1 MPAQLTLYELV
12 RDHLDICS
20 VPRASFFHAVRR
32 FSPVGE
38 MEREK
43 LDEYCT
49 PGEGADEMFDY
60 AQRVRR
66 TILEVLEEFGTV
78 EFSAAYLLDVVP
90 FIKPREFSVA
100 SDRAYLQWRR
110 PGPPRVQLAVAI
122 VKYKTRLREPR
133 RGVCTAWLSTLPTGA
148 VVPYTLTRGSLRLPP
163 RGDTPVVYVG
173 PGTGVAPMR
182 AFLQSRLLRIEQE
195 RENGPSDNAIDA
207 APVNP
212 DVHLSDVRPND
223 RNRVYLGFRN
233 AGSDVLFRSDWQRW
247 GDAGLLSW
255 QLAAS
260 RDSVSEDDKELA
272 AAAATRSRGGVYVQ
286 DLMLRAAD
294 RAWLWQAFAERGAY
308 ILISGSA
315 GKMPEAIRQALGQ
328 AAVEEGGLSAEQA
341 ERFVTL
347 LSNQGRLQEECW
359 S

>member
-1 MPAQLTLYELV
+1 
-12 RDHLDICS
+12 
-20 VPRASFFHAVRR
+20 
-32 FSPVGE
+32 

-49 PGEGADEMFDY
+49 PGDGADDMFDY

-78 EFSAAYLLDVVP
+78 SFGIEYLLDVIP
-90 FIKPREFSVA
+90 FLKPREFSIA
-100 SDRAYLQWRR
+100 SDRQYLQWRH
-110 PGPPRVQLAVAI
+110 PGPARVQLAVAM

-133 RGVCTAWLSTLPTGA
+133 RGICTSWLSTLPVGT
-148 VVPYTLTRGSLRLPP
+148 VVPYALTKGSLQVPSS
-163 RGDTPVVYVG
+163 GDTPIVFVG

-182 AFLQSRLLRIEQE
+182 AFLQARLLKQEQDWE
-195 RENGPSDNAIDA
+195 HSGEQPSSKDS
-207 APVNP
+207 PG
-212 DVHLSDVRPND
+212 LE

-233 AGSDVLFRSDWQRW
+233 AAGDVLFRSDWERW
-247 GDAGLLSW
+247 GKAGLLTW
-255 QLAAS
+255 QLATS
-260 RDSVSEDDKELA
+260 RDPVDANDAELVTA
-272 AAAATRSRGGVYVQ
+272 AAARPRGGVYVQ
-286 DLMLRAAD
+286 DLMARRAD
-294 RAWLWQAFAERGAY
+294 QAWLWEAFAERGAY

-315 GKMPEAIRQALGQ
+315 GKMPEAIRHAIAK
-328 AAVEEGGLSAEQA
+328 AAVEEGGLSTEQA